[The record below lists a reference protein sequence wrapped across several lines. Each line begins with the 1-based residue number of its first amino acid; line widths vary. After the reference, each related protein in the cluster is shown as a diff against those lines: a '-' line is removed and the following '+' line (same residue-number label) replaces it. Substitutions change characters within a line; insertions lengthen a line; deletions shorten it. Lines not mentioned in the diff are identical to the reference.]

1 MYKVLFANLAT
12 ESTGELIYLLNSL
25 KRHDDAE
32 VELYLLVHED
42 LKNIA
47 KKFNGEVILHQYK
60 EGKLLEEIKKLSED
74 FHFIILNAVNAAILE
89 SSIGLVSQ
97 ISKTIEY
104 LLKKKV
110 KVGVNDI
117 HASCVRTLEEKE
129 KLIEEIKE
137 KAKKLVHPQK
147 KRMYYFESIVP
158 RRAGAM
164 ILFVPEEVYVF
175 RSVPLTYPK
184 NVLEEKKERIFY
196 YDGNFIKFQRKKDS
210 LDKILIS
217 HSRVASRM
225 LFRLYREKTLLLL
238 ENLIGKVIS
247 AIYENLEEKET
258 KEIILMDPN
267 DCFPKESY
275 KNLKIKRYKYLPPDE
290 FRNILSRVLFSV
302 SFVSHTTI
310 GVYSILNR
318 IPFLSIYSSR
328 FSTDIPWMDKILFP
342 LYLPPFESLGQ
353 IEGDVAWRSLFS
365 NNPYF
370 ESIVYGDL
378 SDEENLHKAIKDILT
393 GEPKKRIDSYIT
405 KLKSLNLPLFS
416 ELICDFVRGGSS
428 WG

>member
-12 ESTGELIYLLNSL
+12 ESTGEVIYLLNSL
-25 KRHDDAE
+25 KRHNDAE
-32 VELYLLVHED
+32 VKLYLLVHED

-47 KKFNGEVILHQYK
+47 ERFNGEVILHPYK
-60 EGKLLEEIKKLSED
+60 EEELLEEIKKLSRD

-89 SSIGLVSQ
+89 SCIRLASK
-97 ISKTIEY
+97 ISETIEY

-117 HASCVRTLEEKE
+117 HASCVRTFEERE

-158 RRAGAM
+158 RRARAM
-164 ILFVPEEVYVF
+164 ILFIPQEVYVF
-175 RSVPLTYPK
+175 RSVPLTFPR

-196 YDGNFIKFQRKKDS
+196 YDGDFIKFERKKGL

-225 LFRLYREKTLLLL
+225 LFSLYKEKALLLL
-238 ENLIGKVIS
+238 ENLIGKVIP
-247 AIYENLEEKET
+247 AIYESLKEKET

-267 DCFPKESY
+267 ECFQKESY
-275 KNLKIKRYKYLPPDE
+275 KNLKIKRYKYVPPDE
-290 FRNILSRVLFSV
+290 FRDILSRVLFTV

-310 GVYSILNR
+310 GVYSILNG

-353 IEGDVAWRSLFS
+353 IEGDIAWRGMFS

-370 ESIVYGDL
+370 EAIVYGDI
-378 SDEENLHKAIKDILT
+378 SDEENLHKTIKDILT
-393 GEPKKRIDSYIT
+393 GVPQRRIDSYIT
-405 KLKSLNLPLFS
+405 KFKALNLPLFS
-416 ELICDFVRGGSS
+416 ELICDLVRGGSS
-428 WG
+428 